1 MPKETESYEQ
11 LLNRFTKRQTQLEM
25 RQVELEEAHLEY
37 VKLDRDLDR
46 LEGSIQAVEYLA
58 YGKMPGDGNHDE
70 FKAHRPKP
78 QQHNDLGKLD

>member
-1 MPKETESYEQ
+1 MKEVESYEK
-11 LLNRFTKRQTQLEM
+11 LLARFTKRQTQLEM

-46 LEGSIQAVEYLA
+46 LEGSIQAIEYVA

-70 FKAHRPKP
+70 FKAHKPRP
-78 QQHNDLGKLD
+78 QQISDLDSLG